1 MAISR
6 HWKLDFP
13 KNLMGFTA
21 SLKLFQIVGDHYPCP
36 PPTVEPIM
44 PWRCTE
50 LSKLTSPS
58 LWNLTVDLAARFSQT
73 FFTRAS
79 FHRGEEVWLK
89 SFNFQ
94 SFFALK
100 IIILY
105 FKTQLS
111 AWNRSIF
118 FLQDL
123 SSRLS
128 YSTQP
133 GNVSQLPVH
142 CVREES
148 VQTEQNYLNAVA
160 K

>member
-1 MAISR
+1 
-6 HWKLDFP
+6 
-13 KNLMGFTA
+13 
-21 SLKLFQIVGDHYPCP
+21 
-36 PPTVEPIM
+36 M

-123 SSRLS
+123 SSRFELAYSALDSVKPAALVGNTVGLS
-128 YSTQP
+128 NLLSFENKNVNKPKLSWSVKVTCFRLKCFFSTFKLA
-133 GNVSQLPVH
+133 NI
-142 CVREES
+142 
-148 VQTEQNYLNAVA
+148 
-160 K
+160 